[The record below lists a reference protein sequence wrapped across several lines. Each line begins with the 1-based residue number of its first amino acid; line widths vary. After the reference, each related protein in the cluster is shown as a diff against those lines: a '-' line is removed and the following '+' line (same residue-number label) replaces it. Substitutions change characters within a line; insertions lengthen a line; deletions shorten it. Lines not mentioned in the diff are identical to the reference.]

1 METKNRTR
9 KYWQSLEERNAPPV
23 ENYSEPEFGM
33 SKNEMVSE
41 LKKKPVSR
49 KNFLK
54 FMGAGAVLV
63 QAACRRPT
71 EQIVPAVI
79 RPPEDIPG
87 EANYYSTV
95 APDGTGLVVRTMNA
109 RPNKISG
116 NPEHPLTRG
125 GVSSYDVASIMDLYD
140 PDRIR
145 KPARLNNGK
154 KKRASRDAI
163 ISEIQAEIKKG
174 DYVLLTGPVD
184 SPTSRKLLRD
194 FLAANPGGKHVEF
207 RADPT
212 LRQIAEGQK
221 ASYGNA
227 VLPFYRFDRAN
238 LVLAIDADFLGTM
251 GLPAA
256 HTADFAARR
265 DPTKGKPVR
274 LIAIESMFSL
284 TGSNADLRI
293 PVRPGDQTAV
303 ALSLAAHIT
312 LNLKVGPYTGNGQVR
327 GLLENYTPE
336 RVAEA
341 LKLDQTAIEK
351 TAEELWANRG
361 KGLVLGG
368 SPLAATGRQ
377 ATLGIAV
384 NLLNDICGND
394 GITVDHRNSL
404 NYSVGIS
411 DPDMLS
417 LLADCQAGKVKT
429 LIVSGANINYH
440 LPQSAKVKEALAAVP
455 YVAAINDR
463 IDETSK
469 LANSIL
475 PLSHFLESWGDREV
489 IDGIAAVQQPT
500 VRPIFDSASLEDYL
514 IQISGG
520 TLGGSSDF
528 HSYLKAAWAGRAGAN
543 FQRFWVKVLQDGY
556 HAPDAGKLNGN
567 APARKFNAGSLNN
580 LPRSVDEKDG
590 LKLGLFMGVSVRDGS
605 LANNAYRMELPDPV
619 TKIVWENYAAIAP
632 ATARKLK
639 LNQGTI
645 VKVKSGE
652 TTLELPVHMQP
663 GVHPDAVLV
672 ALGYGRTAAGKV
684 GNDRGVN
691 AISVA
696 TTGDDSLTLSGLN
709 VTLEHSGDRKTLG
722 NTQTVYRTG
731 MNEPDNFPGISDDI
745 PYAPFAG
752 STQYTA
758 EQRPIILEASYSD
771 YQKSSDVIYEQTVKH
786 PKNAQLMKSWE
797 YENLR
802 WHMVVDLSKCTGCG
816 SCVTSCNLENNIP
829 MVGPEEVSIGREMHW
844 LRIDRYYSGSEE
856 NPSVSHQP
864 MLCQQC
870 ENAPCENVC
879 PVAAT
884 THNSE
889 GLNVMTYNRC
899 VGTRYCANN
908 CPYKVRRFNWFENW
922 YYMEGLERKLRDPM
936 QLGLN
941 PNVTVRSRG
950 VMEKCTFCVQR
961 INAARQDMKVRGD
974 KKMKDGTVV
983 TACQEVCGAG
993 AITFGDIND
1002 ESSAVYQLAK
1012 KDKRRYRVLDFLGV
1026 EPSVTYLAKIRNPM
1040 A

>member
-9 KYWQSLEERNAPPV
+9 KYWQSLEERTAPPAG
-23 ENYSEPEFGM
+23 NHNEPEFGM
-33 SKNEMVSE
+33 SKNEILSE

-54 FMGAGAVLV
+54 FMGVGAVLV

-109 RPNKISG
+109 RPNKIAG

-125 GVSSYDVASIMDLYD
+125 GVSAFDVASIMDLYD
-140 PDRIR
+140 PDRLR
-145 KPARLNNGK
+145 KPVKLEKGK
-154 KKRASRDAI
+154 KKRSSRAAI
-163 ISEIQAEIKKG
+163 INEVRAEIKKG

-184 SPTSRKLLRD
+184 SPSSRRLVQD
-194 FLAANPGGKHVEF
+194 FLNANPGGRHVEF

-227 VLPFYRFDRAN
+227 LVPFYRLDRAEM
-238 LVLAIDADFLGTM
+238 VMAIDADFLGTM

-256 HTADFAARR
+256 HTADFSARR
-265 DPTKGKPVR
+265 DPATGKPSR
-274 LIAIESMFSL
+274 LIAIESMFSV
-284 TGSNADLRI
+284 TGSNADMRI
-293 PVRPGDQTAV
+293 PVRPGDQTSV
-303 ALSLAAHIT
+303 ALSIAAHIT
-312 LNLKVGPYTGNGQVR
+312 LNLKAGPYSGNAQVR
-327 GLLENYTPE
+327 GLLQNYTPSK
-336 RVAEA
+336 VAEV
-341 LKLDQTAIEK
+341 LNLDQPMIEK
-351 TAEELWANRG
+351 AAEELWAHRG
-361 KGLVLGG
+361 KGLVVGG
-368 SPLAATGRQ
+368 SPLAATGQQ
-377 ATLGIAV
+377 ASLAIAV

-394 GITVDHRNSL
+394 GITVDYRNSL
-404 NYSVGIS
+404 NYSVGAS
-411 DPDMLS
+411 DPSMLS

-429 LIVSGANINYH
+429 LIISDANIAYH
-440 LPQSAKVKEALAAVP
+440 LPESARVKAALAAVP
-455 YVAAINDR
+455 YVLSISDR
-463 IDETSK
+463 IDETAK
-469 LANSIL
+469 LGKAVL
-475 PLSHFLESWGDREV
+475 PLSHYLESWGDREV

-514 IQISGG
+514 IEINGG
-520 TLGGSSDF
+520 NLGGSESF
-528 HSYLKAAWAGRAGAN
+528 HAYVKARWAGRAGGN
-543 FQRFWVKVLQDGY
+543 FDQFWVKVLQDGF
-556 HAPDAGKLNGN
+556 HAPGANGLKER
-567 APARKFNAGSLNN
+567 APARKFNAASLNN
-580 LPRSVDEKDG
+580 LPRSVESRDG
-590 LKLGLFMGVSVRDGS
+590 LRLGLYYGVAVRDGS
-605 LANNAYRMELPDPV
+605 LSNNGYRQELPDPV
-619 TKIVWENYAAIAP
+619 TKVVWENYVAILP
-632 ATARKLK
+632 STARKLK
-639 LNQGTI
+639 LKQGSI
-645 VKVKSGE
+645 VKVKAGE
-652 TTLELPVHMQP
+652 ATLELPVHMQP
-663 GVHPDAVLV
+663 GIHPDAALI
-672 ALGYGRTAAGKV
+672 ALGYGRTDAGKV
-684 GNDRGVN
+684 GNHRGVN
-691 AISVA
+691 AMAVA
-696 TTGDDSLTLSGLN
+696 TTGDDSLVLSGQS
-709 VTLEHSGDRKTLG
+709 VTLENTGDRKKLG

-731 MNEPDNFPGISDDI
+731 MNEPDNLPGISDDI

-771 YQKSSDVIYEQTVKH
+771 YTKAKGKLYEHTIEH
-786 PKNAQLMKSWE
+786 PQNALLMEEWA

-829 MVGPEEVSIGREMHW
+829 MVGPEEVAVGREMHW

-884 THNSE
+884 THNAE

-922 YYMEGLERKLRDPM
+922 YYMEGLDRKLRDPM

-961 INAARQDMKVRGD
+961 INAARQDMKVRGESRI
-974 KKMKDGTVV
+974 KDGTVV
-983 TACQEVCGAG
+983 TACQEVCPTG

-1002 ESSAVYQLAK
+1002 STSEVARLA
-1012 KDKRRYRVLDFLGV
+1012 KDKRGYRVLDFLGV
-1026 EPSVTYLAKIRNPM
+1026 KPSVTYLAKIRNPM

>member
-1 METKNRTR
+1 
-9 KYWQSLEERNAPPV
+9 
-23 ENYSEPEFGM
+23 M
-33 SKNEMVSE
+33 SKNEMLSE

-79 RPPEDIPG
+79 RPPEDVPG
-87 EANYYSTV
+87 ESNYYSTV

-109 RPNKISG
+109 RPNKIAG

-125 GVSSYDVASIMDLYD
+125 GVSAYDVASIMDLYD
-140 PDRIR
+140 PDRLR
-145 KPARLNNGK
+145 KPVKLTNGK
-154 KKRASRDAI
+154 KKRSTRKAI
-163 ISEIQAEIKKG
+163 ISEIQTELKKG
-174 DYVLLTGPVD
+174 DYVLLTGPID
-184 SPTSRKLLRD
+184 SPTSRKLIRD
-194 FLAANPGGKHVEF
+194 FLNANPGGKHVEF

-212 LRQIAEGQK
+212 LRQIAEGQR
-221 ASYGNA
+221 ASYGQA
-227 VLPFYRFDRAN
+227 LIPYYRLDRAE
-238 LVLAIDADFLGTM
+238 LVVAIDADFLGTM

-256 HTADFAARR
+256 QTAAFSARR
-265 DPTKGKPVR
+265 DPTKGKPSR
-274 LIAIESMFSL
+274 LIAIESMFSV

-293 PVRPGDQTAV
+293 PVKPGDQTAV
-303 ALSLAAHIT
+303 ALSLASHIT
-312 LNLKVGPYTGNGQVR
+312 LNLKSGPYTGNAQVR

-351 TAEELWANRG
+351 TAEQLWASRG
-361 KGLVLGG
+361 KSLVIGG

-377 ATLGIAV
+377 AALAIAV
-384 NLLNDICGND
+384 NLLNHICGND
-394 GITVDHRNSL
+394 GVTVDHKNAL
-404 NYSVGIS
+404 NYSPGIS

-429 LIVSGANINYH
+429 VIVSGANIQYH
-440 LPQSAKVKEALAAVP
+440 LPESAKVKEALAAVP
-455 YVAAINDR
+455 FVASISDR
-463 IDETSK
+463 IDETAK
-469 LANSIL
+469 LASAVL
-475 PLSHFLESWGDREV
+475 PLSHYLESWGDREV
-489 IDGIAAVQQPT
+489 IDGIAAIQQPT

-528 HSYLKAAWAGRAGAN
+528 HNYLKAAWAGRAGGN
-543 FQRFWVKVLQDGY
+543 FERFWVKVLQDGFY
-556 HAPDAGKLNGN
+556 APDAGKLNGN
-567 APARKFNAGSLNN
+567 APARNFNAGSLNN
-580 LPRSVDEKDG
+580 LPRSVSDKDG
-590 LKLGLFMGVSVRDGS
+590 LKLGLYLSMAVRDGS
-605 LANNAYRMELPDPV
+605 QANNAYRLELPDPV
-619 TKIVWENYAAIAP
+619 TKVVWENYATILP

-639 LNQGTI
+639 LKQGSI
-645 VKVKSGE
+645 VKLKVGE

-663 GVHPDAVLV
+663 GIHPDAVLV
-672 ALGYGRTAAGKV
+672 ALGYGRTEAGKV
-684 GNDRGVN
+684 GNGRGLN
-691 AISVA
+691 AIAVA
-696 TTGDDSLTLSGLN
+696 TTGDDSLTLSGQA
-709 VTLEHSGDRKTLG
+709 VTIENTGDRKTLG

-731 MNEPDNFPGISDDI
+731 MNQPDNFPGISDDI

-758 EQRPIILEASYSD
+758 EQRPIILEASYGD
-771 YQKSSDVIYEQTVKH
+771 YTKAKGKLYEATIEH
-786 PKNAQLMKSWE
+786 PKNAQLMEAWE
-797 YENLR
+797 YGNLR

-829 MVGPEEVSIGREMHW
+829 MVGPEEVAVGREMHW
-844 LRIDRYYSGSEE
+844 LRIDRYYSGTEE

-908 CPYKVRRFNWFENW
+908 CPFKVRRFNWFENW
-922 YYMEGLERKLRDPM
+922 YYMEGLDRKLRDPM

-974 KKMKDGTVV
+974 KKIKDGTVV
-983 TACQEVCGAG
+983 TACQEVCPTG

-1002 ESSAVYQLAK
+1002 EASEVAKLA
-1012 KDKRRYRVLDFLGV
+1012 KDKRGYRVLDFLGV

>member
-9 KYWQSLEERNAPPV
+9 KYWQSLEQRNAPPV
-23 ENYSEPEFGM
+23 ENYKEPEFGM
-33 SKNEMVSE
+33 SKNEMVAE

-174 DYVLLTGPVD
+174 DYVLLTGPID
-184 SPTSRKLLRD
+184 SPTSRKLIRD
-194 FLAANPGGKHVEF
+194 FLGANPGGKHVEF

-212 LRQIAEGQK
+212 LRQISESQK
-221 ASYGNA
+221 ASYGEA
-227 VLPFYRFDRAN
+227 VVPFYRFDRAN

-265 DPTKGKPVR
+265 DPTQGKPAR

-284 TGSNADLRI
+284 TGSNADRRI

-303 ALSLAAHIT
+303 ALALAAHIT

-336 RVAEA
+336 RVAEL

-394 GITVDHRNSL
+394 GITVDYRNSL
-404 NYSVGIS
+404 NYSAGIS

-417 LLADCQAGKVKT
+417 LLADCQAGKIKT

-469 LANSIL
+469 LAKSIL

-489 IDGIAAVQQPT
+489 MDGIAAIQQPT

-528 HSYLKAAWAGRAGAN
+528 HSYLKAAWAPRAGGN
-543 FQRFWVKVLQDGY
+543 FQKFWVKVLQDGF
-556 HAPDAGKLNGN
+556 HAPDAGKLKGN
-567 APARKFNAGSLNN
+567 APARRFNAGSLNN

-590 LKLGLFMGVSVRDGS
+590 LKLGLFMGVPVRDGS

-619 TKIVWENYAAIAP
+619 TKIVWENYAAMLP

-645 VKVKSGE
+645 VRIKAGE

-663 GVHPDAVLV
+663 GIHPDAVLV
-672 ALGYGRTAAGKV
+672 ALGYGRTAVGKV
-684 GNDRGVN
+684 GNNRGVN

-696 TTGDDSLTLSGLN
+696 ITGDDSLTLSGLT
-709 VTLEHSGDRKTLG
+709 VTLENTGDRKKLG

-752 STQYTA
+752 STQYTQ

-771 YQKSSDVIYEQTVKH
+771 YNKSKDILFEHTVEH
-786 PKNAQLMKSWE
+786 PQNAGLMKAWE

-802 WHMVVDLSKCTGCG
+802 WHMVIDLSKCTGCG

-829 MVGPEEVSIGREMHW
+829 MVGPEEVSVGREMHW

-856 NPSVSHQP
+856 NPAVSHQP

-983 TACQEVCGAG
+983 TACQEVCAAG

-1002 ESSAVYQLAK
+1002 DSSAVYQLAK